1 MLMMNRGHVE
11 MALKLILDFDTYM
24 RPGESVDLKVKN
36 LIRPVKGAGPQYQWF
51 SIVVRDFDDK
61 QPDKVGIYD
70 NSIPLNTPGRVW
82 IGESL
87 HALAKTRTNK
97 ESLLFSFSPEEY
109 RQELAAVSIA
119 LGLKPLHPY
128 QLRHGGAAEDLNS
141 GVRDHSGVK
150 ARGRWQTDGSVR
162 CYTKVG
168 KVQQLMNLLSPKG
181 MAYCQWSLRNLE
193 KAFKGQV
200 RPKTF

>member
-1 MLMMNRGHVE
+1 M
-11 MALKLILDFDTYM
+11 
-24 RPGESVDLKVKN
+24 DLKVKN
-36 LIRPVKGAGPQYQWF
+36 LIPPVRGAGPQHQWF

-61 QPDKVGIYD
+61 QPDKVGIFD

-82 IGESL
+82 IGETL
-87 HALAKTRTNK
+87 QALAKTRANK
-97 ESLLFSFSPEEY
+97 ETLLFSFAPEEF
-109 RQELAAVSIA
+109 RQELAAVSVA
-119 LGLKPLHPY
+119 LGLKSLHPY

-141 GVRDHSGVK
+141 GVRDHSSVK
-150 ARGRWQTDGSVR
+150 ARGRCQTDASVR
-162 CYTKVG
+162 RYTKVG
-168 KVQQLMNLLSPKG
+168 KVQQLMNQLSPKG